1 MKATSEEL
9 AIFVAVVE
17 SGSFSRAAEQLGQ
30 ANSAV
35 SRAVKKLEMKLGV
48 SLLNRTTRQL
58 SLTEEGERY
67 FRRVQQI
74 LQEMAAA
81 ETEIMES
88 RNTPRGLLRIDA
100 ATPVMLHFLMP
111 LIKPFRER
119 YPEITLSL
127 VSSETFIN
135 LIERKVD
142 VAIRA
147 GTLTDSSLRA
157 RPLFT
162 SYRKIIASPDYIARF
177 GKPESVEEL
186 KQHLC
191 LGFSEPISLNTWP
204 IACSDGQL
212 HEIECG
218 ISSNSGETLKQ
229 LCLSGN
235 GIACLSDYMIDKE
248 IARGEL
254 VELLA
259 DAPTAAIAFS
269 INGMVKF
276 EMPISRVS
284 PCFFSFQQCLHKF
297 FDRHGITRRWPV
309 DQRQID
315 IIGTQFFQA
324 LFQAWD

>member
-1 MKATSEEL
+1 
-9 AIFVAVVE
+9 
-17 SGSFSRAAEQLGQ
+17 
-30 ANSAV
+30 
-35 SRAVKKLEMKLGV
+35 MKLGV

-177 GKPESVEEL
+177 GKPETVEEL
-186 KQHLC
+186 KRHLC
-191 LGFSEPISLNTWP
+191 WGSQNLFRSIRP

-212 HEIECG
+212 HEIKCG

-229 LCLSGN
+229 LCLNGN

-259 DAPTAAIAFS
+259 DKRLP
-269 INGMVKF
+269 V
-276 EMPISRVS
+276 EMPFSAVYYSDRAVS
-284 PCFFSFQQCLHKF
+284 
-297 FDRHGITRRWPV
+297 TRIRAF
-309 DQRQID
+309 ID
-315 IIGTQFFQA
+315 F
-324 LFQAWD
+324 

>member
-1 MKATSEEL
+1 MKATSEEI

-17 SGSFSRAAEQLGQ
+17 SGSFSRAAEQLDQ

-35 SRAVKKLEMKLGV
+35 SRAVKKLESKLGV

-67 FRRVQQI
+67 FRRVQVV

-81 ETEIMES
+81 ENELIET
-88 RNTPRGLLRIDA
+88 RNTPRGLLRVDA
-100 ATPVMLHFLMP
+100 ATPVVLHFLMP

-119 YPEITLSL
+119 YPEMTLSL

-157 RPLFT
+157 RPLFN
-162 SYRKIIASPDYIARF
+162 SYRKIIASPDYLEKH
-177 GKPESVEEL
+177 GTPQTVEEL
-186 KQHLC
+186 EEHLC
-191 LGFSEPISLNTWP
+191 LGFTEPVSLNTWP
-204 IACSDGQL
+204 ISRNDGQL
-212 HEIECG
+212 FEIQCG
-218 ISSNSGETLKQ
+218 ISSNSGETLKH

-235 GIACLSDYMIDKE
+235 GIACLSDYMVDKE
-248 IARGEL
+248 IAKGEF

-259 DAPTAAIAFS
+259 DKRLP
-269 INGMVKF
+269 V
-276 EMPISRVS
+276 EMPFSAVYYSDRAVS
-284 PCFFSFQQCLHKF
+284 
-297 FDRHGITRRWPV
+297 TRIRAF
-309 DQRQID
+309 ID
-315 IIGTQFFQA
+315 FLSEYIKQNMK
-324 LFQAWD
+324 

>member
-9 AIFVAVVE
+9 AIFVSVVE
-17 SGSFSRAAEQLGQ
+17 SGSFSRAAEQLGL

-81 ETEIMES
+81 ETELMET
-88 RNTPRGLLRIDA
+88 RRTPRGLLRIDA
-100 ATPVMLHFLMP
+100 ATPVVLHLLMP
-111 LIKPFRER
+111 LVKPFRER
-119 YPEITLSL
+119 YPEVTLSL

-162 SYRKIIASPDYIARF
+162 SYRKIVASPDYVAKHGAPQHVDELAR
-177 GKPESVEEL
+177 
-186 KQHLC
+186 HLC
-191 LGFSEPISLNTWP
+191 LGFTEPVSLNTWP
-204 IACSDGQL
+204 VARADGQL
-212 HEIECG
+212 YEIAVG
-218 ISSNSGETLKQ
+218 LSSNSGETLKQ
-229 LCLSGN
+229 LSLTGN
-235 GIACLSDYMIDKE
+235 GIACLSDYMIDGE

-259 DAPTAAIAFS
+259 DQRLPVAMPFSAVYYSDRAVSTRIRAFIDFLS
-269 INGMVKF
+269 EQV
-276 EMPISRVS
+276 
-284 PCFFSFQQCLHKF
+284 
-297 FDRHGITRRWPV
+297 
-309 DQRQID
+309 QR
-315 IIGTQFFQA
+315 
-324 LFQAWD
+324 

>member
-1 MKATSEEL
+1 MRATSEEI

-35 SRAVKKLEMKLGV
+35 SRAVKKLESKLGV

-67 FRRVQQI
+67 FRRMQGV

-81 ETEIMES
+81 ENELMEA
-88 RNTPRGLLRIDA
+88 RHTPRGLLRIDA
-100 ATPVMLHFLMP
+100 ATPVVLHYLMP

-142 VAIRA
+142 VAIRV
-147 GTLTDSSLRA
+147 GTLADSSLRA
-157 RPLFT
+157 RPLF
-162 SYRKIIASPDYIARF
+162 SSFRKIIASPDYIARH
-177 GKPESVEEL
+177 GKPESVEDL
-186 KQHLC
+186 KHHVC
-191 LGFSEPISLNTWP
+191 MGFTEPVSLNMWPIS
-204 IACSDGQL
+204 CCDGQL
-212 HEIECG
+212 HEIQCG

-229 LCLSGN
+229 LCLQGN
-235 GIACLSDYMIDKE
+235 GIACLSDFMVDSE
-248 IARGEL
+248 IASGEF

-259 DAPTAAIAFS
+259 DKRLP
-269 INGMVKF
+269 V
-276 EMPISRVS
+276 EMPFSAVYYSDRAVS
-284 PCFFSFQQCLHKF
+284 
-297 FDRHGITRRWPV
+297 TRIRAFI
-309 DQRQID
+309 DFLSEHEAQRKSKT
-315 IIGTQFFQA
+315 GA
-324 LFQAWD
+324 

>member
-1 MKATSEEL
+1 MRATSEEI
-9 AIFVAVVE
+9 AIFIAVVE
-17 SGSFSRAAEQLGQ
+17 SGSFSRAAELLGQ

-35 SRAVKKLEMKLGV
+35 SRAVKKLESKLGV

-67 FRRVQQI
+67 FRRMQGV

-81 ETEIMES
+81 ENELMET
-88 RNTPRGLLRIDA
+88 RHTPRGLLRIDA
-100 ATPVMLHFLMP
+100 ATPVILHYLLP

-142 VAIRA
+142 VAIRV

-157 RPLFT
+157 RPLFA
-162 SYRKIIASPDYIARF
+162 SYRKIIASPEYVERF
-177 GKPESVEEL
+177 GMPETVDDL

-191 LGFSEPISLNTWP
+191 LGFTEPASLNTWP
-204 IACSDGQL
+204 LACCDGQL
-212 HEIECG
+212 HEVTSG

-235 GIACLSDYMIDKE
+235 GIACLSDYMVDKE
-248 IARGEL
+248 IARGEF

-259 DAPTAAIAFS
+259 DKRLP
-269 INGMVKF
+269 V
-276 EMPISRVS
+276 EMPFSAVYYSDRAVS
-284 PCFFSFQQCLHKF
+284 
-297 FDRHGITRRWPV
+297 TRIRAFI
-309 DQRQID
+309 DFLSDHETQRK
-315 IIGTQFFQA
+315 A
-324 LFQAWD
+324 LNGSASAPALN

>member
-9 AIFVAVVE
+9 AIFVSVVE

-67 FRRVQQI
+67 FRRVQSI

-81 ETEIMES
+81 ESEIMET

-100 ATPVMLHFLMP
+100 ATPVVLHFLMP

-119 YPEITLSL
+119 YPEVTLSL
-127 VSSETFIN
+127 VSSETIIN

-157 RPLFT
+157 RPLFN
-162 SYRKIIASPDYIARF
+162 SYRKIIASPDYISRY
-177 GKPESVEEL
+177 GKPETIDDL
-186 KQHLC
+186 KQHVC
-191 LGFSEPISLNTWP
+191 LGFTEPASLNTWP

-212 HEIECG
+212 HEV
-218 ISSNSGETLKQ
+218 K
-229 LCLSGN
+229 
-235 GIACLSDYMIDKE
+235 YMIDRE

-254 VELLA
+254 VELMA
-259 DAPTAAIAFS
+259 DKVLP
-269 INGMVKF
+269 V
-276 EMPISRVS
+276 EMPFSAVYYSDRAVS
-284 PCFFSFQQCLHKF
+284 
-297 FDRHGITRRWPV
+297 TRIRAF
-309 DQRQID
+309 ID
-315 IIGTQFFQA
+315 FLSEHVKTAPGGA
-324 LFQAWD
+324 VREA

>member
-177 GKPESVEEL
+177 GKPETVEEL
-186 KQHLC
+186 KRHLC
-191 LGFSEPISLNTWP
+191 LGFSEPVSLNTGRLPVATGSSMRSNVGFLP
-204 IACSDGQL
+204 IAG
-212 HEIECG
+212 
-218 ISSNSGETLKQ
+218 K
-229 LCLSGN
+229 
-235 GIACLSDYMIDKE
+235 
-248 IARGEL
+248 R
-254 VELLA
+254 
-259 DAPTAAIAFS
+259 
-269 INGMVKF
+269 
-276 EMPISRVS
+276 
-284 PCFFSFQQCLHKF
+284 
-297 FDRHGITRRWPV
+297 
-309 DQRQID
+309 
-315 IIGTQFFQA
+315 
-324 LFQAWD
+324 